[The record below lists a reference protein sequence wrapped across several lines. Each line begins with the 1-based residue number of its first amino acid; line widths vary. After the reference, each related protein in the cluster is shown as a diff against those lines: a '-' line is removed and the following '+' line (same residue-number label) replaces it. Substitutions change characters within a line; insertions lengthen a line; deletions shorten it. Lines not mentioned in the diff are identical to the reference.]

1 MNNKYF
7 RTSPGQERAAL
18 VGLVLN
24 QNKKADTE
32 THLEELAFLAETAGA
47 KPVTNFI
54 QRLFKP
60 NPSTFVGSGMLEK
73 IKNYVQENGVDTV
86 IFDDELS
93 PSQLR
98 NIERELN
105 RKVLDRTNLILDI
118 FASRAR
124 TAHARI
130 QVELAQYEY
139 LLPRLAGRWPHLERQ
154 RGGIGLRG
162 PGEAEIETDR
172 RVIRDKIARLKKQL
186 IRIDR
191 QKSTQRMHRGKLV
204 RVALVGYTN
213 AGKSTL
219 LNLLSKSSVLTEN
232 KLFAT
237 LDTTVRRVVVKNLP
251 FLLADTVGFIHKL
264 PHCLVE
270 SFKATLD
277 EVREADLLLHVIDVS
292 HPNFEEQIAVVH
304 ATLKEIG
311 AKNKPLFTVFNK
323 VDILTER
330 SAYHVIASTP
340 RNPGSEGNTSLY
352 VSATEKINIDILRE
366 KLYEQVKEIHITRYP
381 YNDFL
386 YNLDDCNS

>member
-1 MNNKYF
+1 VNNKYF
-7 RTSPGQERAAL
+7 RTSPGQERVAL
-18 VGLVLN
+18 VGLVLDRH
-24 QNKKADTE
+24 KKADTE
-32 THLEELAFLAETAGA
+32 THLDELAFLAETAGA

-60 NPSTFVGSGMLEK
+60 NPATFVGSGMLEK
-73 IKNYVQENGVDTV
+73 IKDYVQENDVDTV

-118 FASRAR
+118 FATRAR

-191 QKSTQRMHRGKLV
+191 QKSTQRLHRGKLV

-292 HPNFEEQIAVVH
+292 HPNYEEQIAVVH

-311 AKNKPLFTVFNK
+311 ANDKPLFTVFNK
-323 VDILTER
+323 VDILTGK
-330 SAYHVIASTP
+330 SAYHEIASTP
-340 RNPGSEGNTSLY
+340 GNPGFEGKTSLY
-352 VSATEKINIDILRE
+352 ISAAEKINIDILRE

-381 YNDFL
+381 YHDFL
-386 YNLDDCNS
+386 YNLDD